1 MNRELLKQIDGF
13 IGRILVSLAPSPPPP
28 KEPVGYPHSI
38 LLIRPGGIGDA
49 VLLAPTTFQLKHSHP
64 DATITVL
71 AEQRNAGVFALI
83 PDVDRVYCYD
93 RPSEFL
99 AVVCNS
105 YDVVIDTEQW
115 HRLSA
120 VVARLV
126 RSPIKIGFATN
137 ERRQMFTHGIAYSHD
152 DYETE
157 SFLRLVSTLC
167 IETTTTTDLA
177 APFLTIPE
185 QVKSRA
191 HNLLETLQS
200 KSYLVIFPGASIA
213 ERRWG
218 AERFREVAILLA
230 NTGLPIVVVGGSVD
244 QQDAAIITENLG
256 VNLAGKTSLA
266 ETAAVIAGA
275 ALFIG
280 ADSGLLHIA
289 VGLDIL
295 TVSLFGP
302 GIAAKWA
309 PRGDKHRVINHELP
323 CSPCTRFG
331 TTPPC
336 PFHVRC
342 MREITPVEVFDAA
355 MQLLSATNPCRQKN
369 LAG

>member
-1 MNRELLKQIDGF
+1 VDQTKLLKGIDWLLGVPTVELLAHLPLQVATIRGECH
-13 IGRILVSLAPSPPPP
+13 A
-28 KEPVGYPHSI
+28 I

-49 VLLAPTTFQLKHSHP
+49 VLLAPTILRLKRSYP

-71 AEQRNAGVFALI
+71 AERRNAGIFALV
-83 PDVDRVYCYD
+83 PVVDRVYCYD

-99 AVVCNS
+99 AALRGS

-120 VVARLV
+120 VVARLI
-126 RSPIKIGFATN
+126 RAPIKIGFATN
-137 ERRQMFTHGIAYSHD
+137 ERQRMFNHTVLYSHD
-152 DYETE
+152 DHETE
-157 SFLRLVSTLC
+157 SFLRLVGTLC
-167 IETTTTTDLA
+167 IETTPTTNLA
-177 APFLTIPE
+177 APFLTIPA

-191 HNLLETLQS
+191 HNLLEPLQN
-200 KSYLVIFPGASIA
+200 KPYLVIFPGASIA

-218 AERFREVAILLA
+218 AEKYREVARLLA
-230 NTGLPIVVVGGSVD
+230 GTGLPIVVVGGSVD

-275 ALFIG
+275 ALFLG

-289 VGLDIL
+289 VGLDIP

-331 TTPPC
+331 TTPTC

-355 MQLLSATNPCRQKN
+355 MQLISAN
-369 LAG
+369 LAR